1 MAPEQRLALDNER
14 VDRYRFAATSADDH
28 SIYEAEI
35 RPDVWDYANRTF
47 PKLIASG
54 KVFTIRAEL
63 GQPFYDDLVMPPD
76 GIPFDIAEDLSA
88 DSITAALRG
97 FPSEVLHEWDG
108 RRENPAVLGSYFI
121 NRCCLT
127 FPGPFRKWQRSAELE
142 YLSIDPDNSLRAAS
156 AWDEPEAAIFD
167 IEFNRYVEL
176 IDDPLEQTI
185 VRLDS
190 DGVLDREIAAVLDIS
205 EKSVE
210 YRLKKVRL
218 INQAR
223 YESERS
229 ADSFR
234 DNALV
239 IA

>member
-1 MAPEQRLALDNER
+1 MNLWDFEKNLNLQRRHHADRRARYNRRRFLVYGPIHSMAPEQRLPLDNER

-63 GQPFYDDLVMPPD
+63 GQPFYDDLAMPSD

-97 FPSEVLHEWDG
+97 FPSAVLHEWDG

-121 NRCCLT
+121 NRCCLIPLGCSVCPT
-127 FPGPFRKWQRSAELE
+127 WTRRRLALGHHTTAQPRSVSGARTGL
-142 YLSIDPDNSLRAAS
+142 AS
-156 AWDEPEAAIFD
+156 F
-167 IEFNRYVEL
+167 
-176 IDDPLEQTI
+176 T
-185 VRLDS
+185 
-190 DGVLDREIAAVLDIS
+190 
-205 EKSVE
+205 
-210 YRLKKVRL
+210 
-218 INQAR
+218 
-223 YESERS
+223 
-229 ADSFR
+229 
-234 DNALV
+234 
-239 IA
+239 